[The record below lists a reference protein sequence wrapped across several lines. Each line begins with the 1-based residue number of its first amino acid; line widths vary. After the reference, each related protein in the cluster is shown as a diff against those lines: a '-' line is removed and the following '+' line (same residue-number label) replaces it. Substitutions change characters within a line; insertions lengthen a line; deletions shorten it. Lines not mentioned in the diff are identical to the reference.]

1 MWMHWA
7 DITLLIIT
15 THNTQSALDNSDGFS
30 GELHSALDVQSWRMC
45 VKDAAWLR
53 SQVVAPVMEDGT
65 CCRCWCLALEP
76 QLLSSLRLCSL
87 VLLFFTTSES
97 SFTLERTRS
106 YSFCNSQ
113 DLPDTGS
120 ALSRPQRSAMLICY
134 LTGVLLFL
142 VVLFPF
148 TDPFLYGCLQPRRLS
163 SIGMLIGKS
172 QILKKSMKNKGLR
185 WILTLI

>member
-7 DITLLIIT
+7 DITVEESLWELMGVCLKGFIPATVLSLLLT
-15 THNTQSALDNSDGFS
+15 TFFYLGPLVQSALDNSDGFS

-97 SFTLERTRS
+97 SFTLERTR
-106 YSFCNSQ
+106 
-113 DLPDTGS
+113 
-120 ALSRPQRSAMLICY
+120 
-134 LTGVLLFL
+134 
-142 VVLFPF
+142 
-148 TDPFLYGCLQPRRLS
+148 
-163 SIGMLIGKS
+163 
-172 QILKKSMKNKGLR
+172 
-185 WILTLI
+185 